1 MAHLKKKQSFGES
14 LAEAYRQVAPFMGL
28 GTELA
33 ASVAGMTLVGY
44 FLDEHFG
51 TSPWLILTG
60 AGVGLVGGF
69 YNFFKEVQ
77 KIGKSGT
84 RKKS

>member
-1 MAHLKKKQSFGES
+1 MVQLKKNQSFGES
-14 LAEAYRQVAPFMGL
+14 LGEAYRQLAPFMGL

-33 ASVAGMTLVGY
+33 ASVAGMTLLGY
-44 FLDEHFG
+44 FLDGHFG
-51 TSPWLILTG
+51 TSPWLLLTG

-77 KIGKSGT
+77 KLGKSGT